1 MEEFTK
7 FIKEVTEWQD
17 KTFPGANSL
26 SNLAHLIEEIV
37 ELKDAIVSSAY
48 EGPKNHSIRMEYA
61 DCFLLL
67 FGAASK
73 SGFDPKDVFDA
84 MREKMEI
91 NKNRKWGSPDE
102 NGVVRHIKD

>member
-1 MEEFTK
+1 MDEFTK
-7 FIKEVTEWQD
+7 FLNEVAEWQD
-17 KTFPGANSL
+17 ITFPNANSL
-26 SNLAHLIEEIV
+26 SKLAHLIEEIV
-37 ELKDAIVSSAY
+37 ELKDCIITSVVESPQNY
-48 EGPKNHSIRMEYA
+48 DLKLEYA

-73 SGFDPKDVFDA
+73 SGFDLKDVFDA